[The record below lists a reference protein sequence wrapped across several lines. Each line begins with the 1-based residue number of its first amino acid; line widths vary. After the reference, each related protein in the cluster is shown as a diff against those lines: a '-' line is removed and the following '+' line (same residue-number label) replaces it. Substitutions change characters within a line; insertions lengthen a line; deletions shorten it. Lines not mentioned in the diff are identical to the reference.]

1 MHKIILLLVEAHA
14 QTGDIAPALV
24 PRVIQALIEGATNV
38 ALSYFQ
44 QIKKYGPGGMLTVSG
59 ARTSH
64 LSCQYEV
71 ADLGTKSRIQATV
84 EIEYFH
90 SVVSLY
96 VSSQASDNF
105 SQIYDTIGSVYGR
118 QQSPEELSKEMDGL
132 RKLLSATRK
141 ATGMETLCLRAPKD

>member
-1 MHKIILLLVEAHA
+1 M
-14 QTGDIAPALV
+14 
-24 PRVIQALIEGATNV
+24 
-38 ALSYFQ
+38 
-44 QIKKYGPGGMLTVSG
+44 
-59 ARTSH
+59 
-64 LSCQYEV
+64 
-71 ADLGTKSRIQATV
+71 QATV

-96 VSSQASDNF
+96 VSSQANDNF